1 MGNKVSGSLVPSKWI
16 HAQIPKHEENKKTNE
31 TFSATTSA
39 GALDTAKEFSLALK
53 RMKGRRKRVHKMVIP
68 TGQPSTKAMQNKK
81 NRRRNTNPSGVK
93 FFMAFASCS
102 LLLLRSAARS
112 YQNLLF
118 WQQQI
123 FHCEKRSSI
132 ISFTIC
138 NTYPMILLSLPLASS
153 LSLSLCLS
161 AWPNRIPIVEGAS
174 LTRIAH
180 FIMRSSRL
188 CMSWIKT

>member
-81 NRRRNTNPSGVK
+81 IEEETRILLGWNSLWPSHRVRCCSSGRLLDLIKIYYFGSSRFFTVK
-93 FFMAFASCS
+93 NAQALFHSQS
-102 LLLLRSAARS
+102 VTRIRWS
-112 YQNLLF
+112 YSRF
-118 WQQQI
+118 
-123 FHCEKRSSI
+123 
-132 ISFTIC
+132 
-138 NTYPMILLSLPLASS
+138 LSLPLS
-153 LSLSLCLS
+153 LSRCAWVHDQIEFPLSREHLSHALLILLC
-161 AWPNRIPIVEGAS
+161 APAVYVCHE
-174 LTRIAH
+174 
-180 FIMRSSRL
+180 
-188 CMSWIKT
+188 